1 MTFSTFLFYIGV
13 MLLLIIML
21 FFSLRHINA
30 EIFRINQEL
39 SSAKEKVEEVTAD
52 LVIPIVLSEGAFMPK
67 RKHGDEDACYDII
80 CPKDIPL
87 SFGRSVIPTGIRFS
101 TPIGVVALILPTS
114 GNTIKGL
121 AVQSKKG
128 DSVITDY
135 RINGDTQLGVIDPG
149 YTGEIGVM
157 FNNHLHP
164 KKTESEFVIK
174 RGTKLGQILFVKTEK
189 AHFKPVKE
197 LDETTRGSRGYGSTD
212 YDCMLTNINSISR

>member
-1 MTFSTFLFYIGV
+1 MTIIILLFLGV
-13 MLLLIIML
+13 AFLGLIML
-21 FFSLRHINA
+21 SFSQRHIDS
-30 EIFRINQEL
+30 ELIRISQEL
-39 SSAKEKVEEVTAD
+39 SSTKKKVEEFTAD
-52 LVIPIVLSEGAFMPK
+52 LMVPIVLSEGAFMPK

-174 RGTKLGQILFVKTEK
+174 RGTKLGQIVFIKTEK
-189 AHFKPVKE
+189 AHFIPVWK

-212 YDCMLTNINSISR
+212 YDCMLTKLNLSLK

>member
-1 MTFSTFLFYIGV
+1 MAIIILLFLGV
-13 MLLLIIML
+13 AFLLIIML
-21 FFSLRHINA
+21 SFSQRHIDS
-30 EIFRINQEL
+30 EVLRMSQEL
-39 SSAKEKVEEVTAD
+39 SSTKKKVEEFTAD
-52 LVIPIVLSEGAFMPK
+52 LQVPIVLSEGAFIPK

-80 CPKDIPL
+80 CPQDIPL
-87 SFGRSVIPTGIRFS
+87 SFGRSVIPTGIKFS
-101 TPIGVVALILPTS
+101 VPVGCVALICPTS

-164 KKTESEFVIK
+164 RKTEGEFIIK

-189 AHFKPVKE
+189 VRFVPVKE
-197 LDETTRGSRGYGSTD
+197 LCETTRGIKGYGSTD
-212 YDCMLTNINSISR
+212 NDCF

>member
-1 MTFSTFLFYIGV
+1 MTIIILLFLGV
-13 MLLLIIML
+13 AFLGLIML
-21 FFSLRHINA
+21 YFSQRHIDS
-30 EIFRINQEL
+30 ELIRISQEL
-39 SSAKEKVEEVTAD
+39 SSTKKKVEEFTAD
-52 LVIPIVLSEGAFMPK
+52 LMVPIVLSEGAFMPK

-174 RGTKLGQILFVKTEK
+174 RGTKLGQIVFIKTEK
-189 AHFKPVKE
+189 AHFIPVWK

-212 YDCMLTNINSISR
+212 YDCMLTKLNLSLK

>member
-1 MTFSTFLFYIGV
+1 MAISISLFIGV

-21 FFSLRHINA
+21 FLSQRHIDS
-30 EIFRINQEL
+30 EVFRLSQEL
-39 SSAKEKVEEVTAD
+39 SSTKEKVEEVTAD

-80 CPKDIPL
+80 CPQDIPL
-87 SFGRSVIPTGIRFS
+87 SFGRSIIPTGIKFS
-101 TPIGVVALILPTS
+101 VPVGCVALICPTS

-157 FNNHLHP
+157 FNNHMHP
-164 KKTESEFVIK
+164 KKTEGKFVIK
-174 RGTKLGQILFVKTEK
+174 RGTKLGQILFIKTEK
-189 AHFKPVKE
+189 THFVPVKE
-197 LDETTRGSRGYGSTD
+197 LCETTRGSRGYGSTD
-212 YDCMLTNINSISR
+212 NDCF

>member
-1 MTFSTFLFYIGV
+1 MGIIILLFLGV
-13 MLLLIIML
+13 AFLCIIML
-21 FFSLRHINA
+21 SFSQRHIDS
-30 EIFRINQEL
+30 ELIRISQEL
-39 SSAKEKVEEVTAD
+39 SSTKKKVEEFTAD
-52 LVIPIVLSEGAFMPK
+52 LMVPIVLSEGAFIPK

-174 RGTKLGQILFVKTEK
+174 RGTKLGQIVFIKTEK
-189 AHFKPVKE
+189 AHFVPVKE

-212 YDCMLTNINSISR
+212 YDCMLTKINSISR